1 MTAPTEVNMLKRQA
15 LATVLVAGL
24 GIALA
29 GCSGVQEQL
38 GLTSTPPDE
47 FAVYSRAP
55 LSVPPDFALLPPQP
69 GAPRPQEATPT
80 QQAQTALFSNSGTYT
95 FSNDLQPTGPT
106 QSMGEQ
112 AFLQS
117 AGATGIDPEIRTLVE
132 AETDIEAAQTEQFVN
147 GLVFWQEPIPA
158 GVVIDPAAEQQRI
171 QENAA
176 LGVPITTGE
185 TPVIERKQKGV
196 LEDLF

>member
-1 MTAPTEVNMLKRQA
+1 
-15 LATVLVAGL
+15 VLVAGL

>member
-1 MTAPTEVNMLKRQA
+1 MLKRQA
-15 LATVLVAGL
+15 LVAAMGA
-24 GIALA
+24 GFALA
-29 GCSGVQEQL
+29 LAACSGVQEQL
-38 GLTSTPPDE
+38 GLTTTPPDE

-80 QQAQTALFSNSGTYT
+80 QQAQTALFSNSGGYSFNTELA
-95 FSNDLQPTGPT
+95 SAGPA
-106 QSMGEQ
+106 QSAGEQ

-117 AGATGIDPEIRTLVE
+117 AGATGIDPSIRTLVE
-132 AETDIEAAQTEQFVN
+132 SETDIEAAETEQFVN
-147 GLVFWQEPIPA
+147 GLVFWQDPIPA
-158 GVVIDPAAEQQRI
+158 GVVVDPAAEQQRI

-185 TPVIERKQKGV
+185 TPTIERKQKGV